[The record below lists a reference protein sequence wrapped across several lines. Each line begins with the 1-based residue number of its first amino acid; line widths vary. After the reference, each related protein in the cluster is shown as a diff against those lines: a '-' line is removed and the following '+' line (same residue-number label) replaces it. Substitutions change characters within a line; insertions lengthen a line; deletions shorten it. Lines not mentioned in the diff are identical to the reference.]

1 MLLIGV
7 FVALTLLVVLVVA
20 FASKGSKSQKT
31 VQTRL
36 SNIGNK
42 VTTESTEEQ
51 IQLAQR
57 NKVSFMD
64 RISARIESYHFAEGL
79 EQLLIHAGS
88 KASVG
93 SIVLSALGFGIVCGA
108 VANWFDAPL
117 IVSAVAACIGISI
130 PYFALKFQRSSR
142 LKKFENALPD
152 CIELMARALRAGHSM
167 ASSIEIIAEQSPE
180 PLASEFSTCFQQQ
193 KFGIPF
199 RDALTA
205 MGERVPSNDLHFLI
219 TAVLVQKETGGDL
232 TDILDRTTR
241 VIRERVRIQGEIRTY
256 TAQGRLTG
264 WILSLM
270 PVAMLGLINVMT
282 PGYSHI
288 LFYDPTGQKL
298 LGVGVVFISIGPFII
313 SKIVDIK
320 V

>member
-1 MLLIGV
+1 MLIGV
-7 FVALTLLVVLVVA
+7 FLALTLVIVLVVA
-20 FASKGSKSQKT
+20 FASKGSASQKT
-31 VQTRL
+31 VQNRL
-36 SNIGNK
+36 SSIGNK
-42 VTTESTEEQ
+42 LTSEGSEEQ

-57 NKVSFMD
+57 NKVSFTD

-93 SIVLSALGFGIVCGA
+93 SIVLSALGFGIVAGGM
-108 VANWFDAPL
+108 ANWFGAPL
-117 IVSAVAACIGISI
+117 ILSAVATCVGLAI
-130 PYFALKFQRSSR
+130 PYYALKFQRNSR

-152 CIELMARALRAGHSM
+152 SIELMARALRAGHSM
-167 ASSIEIIAEQSPE
+167 ASSIEIISEQSPE
-180 PLASEFSTCFQQQ
+180 PLSSEFSTCFQQQ

-232 TDILDRTTR
+232 TDILDRTTH
-241 VIRERVRIQGEIRTY
+241 VIRERVRIHGEIRTY

-270 PVAMLGLINVMT
+270 PVAMLGLINIMT

-298 LGVGVVFISIGPFII
+298 LGIGVVMISIGAYII
-313 SKIVDIK
+313 SRIVDIK